1 MINRM
6 TVRAGL
12 AAALA
17 VVVLGAAACAAD
29 VQPGGGSGRGPGSSS
44 SSAASGAA
52 GAFGTANAGGTPST
66 AESGSVDATAVDAT
80 ATDSATAGDSAT
92 AVDSATAAGGSRT
105 APSNY
110 EPRPTGASTASD
122 PEMTP
127 SGGAATPIP
136 AGLDGYRFRAD
147 RATGRTLG
155 SGTSLSIGFAN
166 GTVSLNAG
174 CNSGRG
180 APVFAGA
187 TLVVRQMSATEM
199 ACGERGG
206 NGIMN
211 QENWYMD
218 WLTKGVGWKLDG
230 TDLVLS
236 GHGVTVTFAR
246 LGPADRL
253 DTAAASSSTSAT
265 NTAPSTTAPGGSP
278 DEPTAAAPGTLVRP
292 RPPSSI
298 TTMSPKTQRPGDSI
312 PIQPTG

>member
-12 AAALA
+12 AASLA
-17 VVVLGAAACAAD
+17 VVVLGAAACASD
-29 VQPGGGSGRGPGSSS
+29 VQPGAGGSGRSPASSS
-44 SSAASGAA
+44 SSGSGAA
-52 GAFGTANAGGTPST
+52 GDAGTANSRGTSST

-80 ATDSATAGDSAT
+80 
-92 AVDSATAAGGSRT
+92 TAAEGSRT
-105 APSNY
+105 APPIY
-110 EPRPTGASTASD
+110 APPATGTSSGSG
-122 PEMTP
+122 PGRTP

-136 AGLDGYRFRAD
+136 AGVDGYRFRAD
-147 RATGRTLG
+147 RATGRTLV

-265 NTAPSTTAPGGSP
+265 NPAASTTAPGGSP

-292 RPPSSI
+292 RPPSSS